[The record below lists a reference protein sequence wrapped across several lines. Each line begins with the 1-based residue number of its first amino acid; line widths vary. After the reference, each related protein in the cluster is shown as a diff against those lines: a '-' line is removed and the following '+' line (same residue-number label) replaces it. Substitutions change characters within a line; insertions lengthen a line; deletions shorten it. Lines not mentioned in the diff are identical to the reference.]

1 MKITKK
7 TKIAILT
14 FVALGLTGVGILKA
28 KKLIDNRKR
37 KNKKPTNNGV
47 LNVIFDLPDSLK

>member
-7 TKIAILT
+7 TKIAVLT

-28 KKLIDNRKR
+28 KQLIDNRKR
-37 KNKKPTNNGV
+37 KNKKPTNNEV
-47 LNVIFDLPDSLK
+47 LKVIFDLPESLK

>member
-37 KNKKPTNNGV
+37 KNKKPTKNGV